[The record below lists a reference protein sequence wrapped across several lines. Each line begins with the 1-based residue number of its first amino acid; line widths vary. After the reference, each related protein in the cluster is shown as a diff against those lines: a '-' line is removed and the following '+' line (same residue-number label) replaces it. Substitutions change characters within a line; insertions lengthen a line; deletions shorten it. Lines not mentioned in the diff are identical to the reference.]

1 MCDFHNKITL
11 HFDSLNIMTLL
22 HTHQKMQ
29 YDFNDNSLTVIQ
41 PVYFILPCNHSVTAA
56 LSADLESKSE
66 WSASKA
72 RGEAAVREEFPNAVC
87 THTFM
92 QSVSQSVS

>member
-1 MCDFHNKITL
+1 M
-11 HFDSLNIMTLL
+11 IMTLS

-29 YDFNDNSLTVIQ
+29 YDFNHTSLIVIQ
-41 PVYFILPCNHSVTAA
+41 PPYFILPCNHHSVTAA

-87 THTFM
+87 PHAFM
-92 QSVSQSVS
+92 QSLMQAGSQSVS